1 MSSSGLVQPDPYQRI
16 IEISKLFKQSLSS
29 AGFTNPKSTHTATPS
44 RFPPALQLNI
54 PPHVQQELED
64 EYVPVELRTA
74 LSSTIEDLRSEYQ
87 RLFQQTQ
94 QKTLATPI
102 PQLDALGKLST
113 LLEQRFYSKAVP
125 ALYEKHVQAKE
136 DIAVS
141 IAAASTIPST
151 STAQFNHAFIPILT
165 SYFNWNP
172 FPPAQDRKMLADKG
186 AMTERQ
192 IEVWFQNRRALS
204 RKRTGLALRKQ
215 DFKRCLNRPPPDD
228 VLKSLN
234 ATVSS
239 KPSLIAAAPNG
250 SGVVF
255 VPPEQRRSTLEKKKK
270 QDEEAVKHWGE
281 GWGSIGGLC
290 GFGLG
295 ALRLGR
301 GAGKPS
307 AKKYEFRKGLGLGR
321 VPKEKALTRSEWE
334 AARKEGKVTFAVEG
348 FVVTPR
354 KERAEKEMDV
364 KAEMRRLVSAFAPS
378 GVVWGDLGTRMD
390 GEHASPIPKVGAATA
405 GVTSDIRWFVDSK
418 KPREVIEIVDS
429 DDSDEEEDEE
439 DEIVEVDRR
448 EWEKRQEARQNE
460 TERIKRRKE
469 RLGAKR
475 IPTRWAP
482 YPVHDDVAVGDLEP
496 NLPGFSFNKRVDD
509 LMTGKEMR
517 VRRDRRSK
525 ARSTAS
531 PEPSSRLASSSS
543 SSSLSSVPSLTHSS
557 PSSDDEDDF
566 ESLFSD
572 ALPIQA
578 QTPPTAPAAQPLAL
592 PTTTTPAS
600 SLDTDFFATI
610 FPEYAPTSSIPVPPV
625 QQKDT
630 DMFDFSNIDFSTGMA
645 VGYDAFAN
653 PTADLDFGV
662 DWSMGMGSGMDGFV
676 SVPVP
681 GVGGYDYAS
690 GGGW

>member
-1 MSSSGLVQPDPYQRI
+1 MALTDSSRHGIY
-16 IEISKLFKQSLSS
+16 SKIAEVSKQFKQTFHPSPAKQNTSS
-29 AGFTNPKSTHTATPS
+29 CPLVPLLLNMPTHIQEEIDDQLVLEGLRDILKRS
-44 RFPPALQLNI
+44 FYDLQS
-54 PPHVQQELED
+54 
-64 EYVPVELRTA
+64 EYVR
-74 LSSTIEDLRSEYQ
+74 
-87 RLFQQTQ
+87 
-94 QKTLATPI
+94 
-102 PQLDALGKLST
+102 
-113 LLEQRFYSKAVP
+113 
-125 ALYEKHVQAKE
+125 LYEQAHRKTMGSPTIQAAAMDGLKRVLEKRFENQALPQIFEKYLKGKE
-136 DIAVS
+136 DIAIS

-186 AMTERQ
+186 SMTERQ

-234 ATVSS
+234 ATVTS

-307 AKKYEFRKGLGLGR
+307 AKKYEFRKGLGLGS
-321 VPKEKALTRSEWE
+321 VPKAKALTRSEWE
-334 AARKEGKVTFAVEG
+334 VARKDGKVTFAVEG

-429 DDSDEEEDEE
+429 DESDDEEDD

-448 EWEKRQEARQNE
+448 EWEKRQEARQKE

-557 PSSDDEDDF
+557 LSSDDEDDF

-578 QTPPTAPAAQPLAL
+578 QTPPTVPAAQPLAL

-610 FPEYAPTSSIPVPPV
+610 FPEYGPTSSVPVPPI
-625 QQKDT
+625 QQKDA

-662 DWSMGMGSGMDGFV
+662 DWSMGIGSGMDGFV

-681 GVGGYDYAS
+681 GVGGYDYA
-690 GGGW
+690 GGVGW

>member
-1 MSSSGLVQPDPYQRI
+1 
-16 IEISKLFKQSLSS
+16 
-29 AGFTNPKSTHTATPS
+29 
-44 RFPPALQLNI
+44 
-54 PPHVQQELED
+54 
-64 EYVPVELRTA
+64 
-74 LSSTIEDLRSEYQ
+74 
-87 RLFQQTQ
+87 
-94 QKTLATPI
+94 
-102 PQLDALGKLST
+102 
-113 LLEQRFYSKAVP
+113 
-125 ALYEKHVQAKE
+125 
-136 DIAVS
+136 
-141 IAAASTIPST
+141 
-151 STAQFNHAFIPILT
+151 
-165 SYFNWNP
+165 
-172 FPPAQDRKMLADKG
+172 MLADKG
-186 AMTERQ
+186 TMTERQ
-192 IEVWFQNRRALS
+192 IEVWVCLLSIAYSVLLTSWQFQNRRALS

-270 QDEEAVKHWGE
+270 QDEEAAKHWGE

-307 AKKYEFRKGLGLGR
+307 AKKYEFRKGLGLGS
-321 VPKEKALTRSEWE
+321 VPKAKALTRSEWE
-334 AARKEGKVTFAVEG
+334 VARKDGKVTFAVEG

-429 DDSDEEEDEE
+429 DESDDEDE

-448 EWEKRQEARQNE
+448 EWEKRQEARQKE

-572 ALPIQA
+572 ALPIQPS
-578 QTPPTAPAAQPLAL
+578 TPATVPAAQPLAL

-600 SLDTDFFATI
+600 SIDTDFFATI
-610 FPEYAPTSSIPVPPV
+610 FPEYAPTFSIPVPPV
-625 QQKDT
+625 PQKDA

>member
-1 MSSSGLVQPDPYQRI
+1 MSNVAQTEHYRSISH
-16 IEISKLFKQSLSS
+16 ISKLFKSAVSS
-29 AGFTNPKSTHTATPS
+29 YRKEPAPPTARRQPANPPTLT
-44 RFPPALQLNI
+44 LNI
-54 PPHVQQELED
+54 PIDIQQELDD
-64 EYVPVELRTA
+64 ENVIPELRDTLRKTISA
-74 LSSTIEDLRSEYQ
+74 LQADYQ
-87 RLFQQTQ
+87 RV
-94 QKTLATPI
+94 
-102 PQLDALGKLST
+102 
-113 LLEQRFYSKAVP
+113 Y
-125 ALYEKHVQAKE
+125 VQAFETTTASPISQAQAMETLGRIITTRFETQSIRRLFEKYLQGKE

-186 AMTERQ
+186 SMTERQ
-192 IEVWFQNRRALS
+192 IEVW
-204 RKRTGLALRKQ
+204 
-215 DFKRCLNRPPPDD
+215 
-228 VLKSLN
+228 SLN

-270 QDEEAVKHWGE
+270 QDEAAVKHWGE

-307 AKKYEFRKGLGLGR
+307 AKKYEFRKGLGLGS
-321 VPKEKALTRSEWE
+321 VPKAKALTRSEWE

-429 DDSDEEEDEE
+429 DESDEEEE

-448 EWEKRQEARQNE
+448 EWEKRQEARQKE

-482 YPVHDDVAVGDLEP
+482 YPVHEDVAVGVLEP

-572 ALPIQA
+572 ALPIQP
-578 QTPPTAPAAQPLAL
+578 QTPTPVPAAQPLAL

-625 QQKDT
+625 QQKDA

-662 DWSMGMGSGMDGFV
+662 DWSMGIGSGMDGFV

-690 GGGW
+690 GGAALIAILDLYNYNY